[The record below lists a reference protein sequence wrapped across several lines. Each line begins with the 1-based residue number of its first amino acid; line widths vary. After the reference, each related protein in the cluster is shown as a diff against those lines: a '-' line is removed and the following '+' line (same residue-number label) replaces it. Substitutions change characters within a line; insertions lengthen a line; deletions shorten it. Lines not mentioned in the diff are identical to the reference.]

1 MMNFRTG
8 PDQNQEHSMQNLP
21 NNKLSFQ
28 SLRDLKEDQYNALF
42 HITRLLNSPEMHEKL
57 IDEALDLVISVI
69 RAERGIFV
77 RHIPLNNSFQIITA
91 RNIQKDQINDIA
103 VFSSGVL
110 QEVINRGKACLY
122 HDVASDP
129 TISQFESVQIQQ
141 IKSIIGVPVFY
152 KDLIWGVILVDSTKN
167 RQEFTDENLQFLQ
180 FFSNLL
186 SLGLNRIEQLENLK
200 DENVQLR
207 NQLETF
213 QKIPE
218 MIGESPAMKQLSA
231 LIHRVAVS
239 DATVLITGESGT
251 GKDLAARAIHTLSPR
266 KDKPFMA
273 QFCGSIPDTLLESEL
288 FGYKKGAFSGAV
300 SDKKGLFEVAHDGTF
315 FLDEIADISMAL
327 QAKLLRVIENQE
339 IFRLGDP
346 QVRKVNLRLIAATN
360 KNLKE
365 LVKNGLFREDLF
377 YRLNVFPI
385 KIPALRERSGDIVH
399 LARFFIKKYA
409 SKKITI
415 TKDGLQQLNS
425 YHWPGNVRQ
434 LENAIQRAL
443 ILCDSD
449 KLSAEHI
456 ILEEEEHTFNEYE
469 GTLQELEKII
479 LLKRLDKFNGN
490 RTHTAKSLGV
500 SVRWIQKQ
508 IKKYNENNIE

>member
-1 MMNFRTG
+1 
-8 PDQNQEHSMQNLP
+8 MQDH
-21 NNKLSFQ
+21 NNIKPSLRA
-28 SLRDLKEDQYNALF
+28 LRDLKEEQYNVLF
-42 HITRLLNSPEMHEKL
+42 NITHLLNSTEMHEKL
-57 IDEALDLVISVI
+57 IDEALDLVIAVI
-69 RAERGIFV
+69 HAERGVFV
-77 RHIPLNNSFQIITA
+77 RYNPGDNNFHIIAA
-91 RNIQKDQINDIA
+91 RNIQKDQISDIA

-110 QEVINRGKACLY
+110 QEVITTGKACLY

-129 TISQFESVQIQQ
+129 RISQFESVQIQK
-141 IKSIIGVPVFY
+141 IKSVIGVPVFY
-152 KDLIWGVILVDSTKN
+152 KDSIWGVILVDSIKN
-167 RQEFTDENLQFLQ
+167 RQEFTDENLRFLQ
-180 FFSNLL
+180 FFSSLL
-186 SLGLNRIEQLENLK
+186 SLGLHRIEQLEHLK

-207 NQLETF
+207 NQLESF

-231 LIHRVAVS
+231 LIYRVAAS
-239 DATVLITGESGT
+239 DATVLISGESGT
-251 GKDLAARAIHTLSPR
+251 GKDLAARAIHTLSNR

-288 FGYKKGAFSGAV
+288 FGYKKGAFTGAV

-346 QVRKVNLRLIAATN
+346 QVRKVNIRLIAATN

-365 LVKNGLFREDLF
+365 LVKTGQFREDLF

-409 SKKITI
+409 NKKISI
-415 TKDGLQQLNS
+415 SKDSLELLSS

-443 ILCDSD
+443 ILCDGD

-456 ILEEEEHTFNEYE
+456 ILEEEEHSFNEYE

-479 LLKRLDKFNGN
+479 LFKRLDKFNGN

-508 IKKYNENNIE
+508 IKKYNDEDA

>member
-1 MMNFRTG
+1 
-8 PDQNQEHSMQNLP
+8 MQNHSNLKP
-21 NNKLSFQ
+21 SFKA
-28 SLRDLKEDQYNALF
+28 LRDLKEEQYNVLF
-42 HITRLLNSPEMHEKL
+42 YITRLLNSTEMHEKL

-69 RAERGIFV
+69 HAERGVFV
-77 RHIPLNNSFQIITA
+77 RHNPANNSFQIIAA
-91 RNIQKDQINDIA
+91 RNIQKDQISDIA

-110 QEVINRGKACLY
+110 QEVISKGKACLY

-129 TISQFESVQIQQ
+129 KVSQFESIQIQQ
-141 IKSIIGVPVFY
+141 IKSVIGVPVFY
-152 KDLIWGVILVDSTKN
+152 NDTIWGVILVDSIKN
-167 RQEFTDENLQFLQ
+167 RQEFTDENLKFLQ
-180 FFSNLL
+180 FFSSLL

-207 NQLETF
+207 NQLENY
-213 QKIPE
+213 QRIPE

-231 LIHRVAVS
+231 LIHRVAAS

-251 GKDLAARAIHTLSPR
+251 GKDLAARAIHILGKR
-266 KDKPFMA
+266 KDNPFMA

-288 FGYKKGAFSGAV
+288 FGYKKGAFTGAV

-346 QVRKVNLRLIAATN
+346 QIRKVNIRLIAATN

-365 LVKNGLFREDLF
+365 MVKNGQFREDLF

-399 LARFFIKKYA
+399 LSKFFIKKYS
-409 SKKITI
+409 SKKVTI
-415 TKDGLQQLNS
+415 TKEGLQLLSS

-449 KLSAEHI
+449 KLSTEHI

-479 LLKRLDKFNGN
+479 LFKRLDKFNGN

-508 IKKYNENNIE
+508 VKKDSEENNE